1 MWNCN
6 GQPQVRGAQP
16 AFSFRQ
22 FLWKFK
28 MLPFGCRGEKW
39 LFLVRKRQFPVMPTD
54 LSGEEYQQ
62 LVHQLQLPRKAA
74 AEQQRMID
82 RDVERTF
89 QQLQTALSNPK
100 RSNFLVKSPYSA
112 TEFLSWKA
120 STLQLLSVFLVLKP
134 QIGYCQVDCS
144 VVRFDKLIFPVSNAQ
159 CSSWLLVQES
169 KMNSEIAFRLFLAL
183 TEKFKLDN
191 LYGPDMKDVNLRY
204 FQVNQSRI
212 AAFRVYE
219 PSFYV
224 GSFSLWY
231 QLDEA
236 LRLHLPRLHAH
247 LSDRDIHPSTYASW

>member
-1 MWNCN
+1 
-6 GQPQVRGAQP
+6 
-16 AFSFRQ
+16 
-22 FLWKFK
+22 

-39 LFLVRKRQFPVMPTD
+39 LFLVRKRLSPVTPTD

-89 QQLQTALSNPK
+89 QQLQTVLSNPK

-112 TEFLSWKA
+112 AEFLSWKA

-134 QIGYCQVDCS
+134 QIGYCQVGCS
-144 VVRFDKLIFPVSNAQ
+144 IGMTYVAAVLA
-159 CSSWLLVQES
+159 QES
-169 KMNSEIAFRLFLAL
+169 KMNSEMAFRLFLAL
-183 TEKFKLDN
+183 TEKYKLDN

-204 FQVNQSRI
+204 FQVKQSRI
-212 AAFRVYE
+212 AAFCDE
-219 PSFYV
+219 SSFYV
-224 GSFSLWY
+224 RSFSLLY

-236 LRLHLPRLHAH
+236 LRLHLPRLHSH